1 MSSYVVILVSLLFS
15 AFFSGMEIAFV
26 SSNKLRF
33 ELEKRE
39 SRLTAKIITMF
50 YRHPQQYITTMLVGN
65 NICLVVFRML
75 MDEILEPY
83 FSLFISNDLLMSFV
97 QSVVATVIV
106 LFVGEFFPKTLFRIN
121 PNLWLRIFAPLLY
134 VIYVVLYPVSLMS
147 TWMSIGLLRLV
158 GAKVTK
164 QAQDITFSRVDLMYL
179 LQESYDA
186 EEKDEDMGQEVKMLQ
201 NALDFSSVKLR
212 DCYVPRTEVVALPY
226 DVDTDK
232 LKETFIETGLSKI
245 LIYKNDIDNIVGYI
259 HQSEMFSH
267 KSEWQQHINPVPIVP
282 ENMAAQ
288 RLMKLFMQQ
297 KKSIA
302 VVVDEF
308 GGTAGIVTLEDII
321 EQIFG
326 EINDEHD
333 KCEYTQEQVGPKE
346 FLLSGRLEVKA
357 VNERFGLD
365 LPLSEKYDTI
375 AGLILEHYGHFP
387 KVNESIE
394 VEDFTFKCLK
404 MAGNRIDLVKLICK
418 TAPLQL
424 AASAS

>member
-50 YRHPQQYITTMLVGN
+50 YRYPQQYITTMLVGN
-65 NICLVVFRML
+65 NICLVVFSML
-75 MDEILEPY
+75 MAEILEPY

-147 TWMSIGLLRLV
+147 TWMSIGLLRLT

>member
-65 NICLVVFRML
+65 NICLVVFSML
-75 MDEILEPY
+75 MAEILEPY

-418 TAPLQL
+418 NAPLQL
-424 AASAS
+424 AAPAS

>member
-1 MSSYVVILVSLLFS
+1 MSDYVVILVSLLFS

-39 SRLTAKIITMF
+39 SSFTAKIITLF

-65 NICLVVFRML
+65 NICLVVFSML
-75 MDEILEPY
+75 VAETLEPY
-83 FSLFISNDLLMSFV
+83 FGRFITNDLLMSFV
-97 QSVVATVIV
+97 QSVVATIIV

-121 PNLWLRIFAPLLY
+121 PNLWLRIFSPLLY
-134 VIYVVLYPVSLMS
+134 VIYIVLYPISLMS
-147 TWMSIGLLRLV
+147 TWISIGFLRLM

-179 LQESYDA
+179 LQESYDP
-186 EEKDEDMGQEVKMLQ
+186 EEKNEDMDQEVKMLQ

-226 DVDTDK
+226 DVDTNK
-232 LKETFIETGLSKI
+232 LKDTFIETGLSKI
-245 LIYKNDIDNIVGYI
+245 LIYRDDIDNIVGYI

-267 KSEWQQHINPVPIVP
+267 KLEWQKHINPVPIVP

-288 RLMKLFMQQ
+288 RLMKTFMQQ

-333 KCEYTQEQVGPKE
+333 KCEYTQEQIGPKE
-346 FLLSGRLEVKA
+346 FLLSGRLEVES
-357 VNERFGLD
+357 VNERFGLE
-365 LPLSEKYDTI
+365 LPVSDKYDTI
-375 AGLILEHYGHFP
+375 AGLILQHYGHFP
-387 KVNESIE
+387 KVNESIGIE
-394 VEDFTFKCLK
+394 GFTFKCLK
-404 MAGNRIDLVKLICK
+404 MAGNRIDLVKLTC
-418 TAPLQL
+418 L
-424 AASAS
+424 

>member
-39 SRLTAKIITMF
+39 SRLTAKIITLF

-65 NICLVVFRML
+65 NICLVVFSML
-75 MDEILEPY
+75 VAETLEPY

-97 QSVVATVIV
+97 QSVVATTIV
-106 LFVGEFFPKTLFRIN
+106 LFVGEFFPKTLFHIN

-134 VIYVVLYPVSLMS
+134 VIYVVLYPVSLLS
-147 TWMSIGLLRLV
+147 TWMSIGFLRLM

-179 LQESYDA
+179 LQESYDP
-186 EEKDEDMGQEVKMLQ
+186 EEKNEDMDQEVKMLQ

-226 DVDTDK
+226 DVDTNK
-232 LKETFIETGLSKI
+232 LKDTFIETGLSKI
-245 LIYKNDIDNIVGYI
+245 LIYRDDIDNIVGYI
-259 HQSEMFSH
+259 HQSEMFFH

-333 KCEYTQEQVGPKE
+333 KCEYTQEQIGPKE
-346 FLLSGRLEVKA
+346 FLLSGRLEVEA
-357 VNERFGLD
+357 VNERFGLE
-365 LPLSEKYDTI
+365 LPVSDKYDTI

-394 VEDFTFKCLK
+394 VEGFTFKCLK

-424 AASAS
+424 ATSAS

>member
-65 NICLVVFRML
+65 NICLVVFSML
-75 MDEILEPY
+75 MAEILEPY
-83 FSLFISNDLLMSFV
+83 FNLFISNDLLMSFV

-147 TWMSIGLLRLV
+147 TWMSIGLLRLM

>member
-65 NICLVVFRML
+65 NICLVVFSML
-75 MDEILEPY
+75 MAEILEPY

-134 VIYVVLYPVSLMS
+134 VIYVMLYPVSLMS
-147 TWMSIGLLRLV
+147 TWMSIGLLRLM

>member
-65 NICLVVFRML
+65 NICLVVFSML
-75 MDEILEPY
+75 MAEILEPY

-147 TWMSIGLLRLV
+147 TWMSIGLLRLM

-357 VNERFGLD
+357 VNELFGLD

>member
-65 NICLVVFRML
+65 NICLVVFSML
-75 MDEILEPY
+75 MAEILEPY

-424 AASAS
+424 AAPAS

>member
-65 NICLVVFRML
+65 NICLVVFSML
-75 MDEILEPY
+75 MAEILEPY

>member
-1 MSSYVVILVSLLFS
+1 MSSYVVILVSLFFS

-65 NICLVVFRML
+65 NICLVVFSML
-75 MDEILEPY
+75 MAEILEPY

>member
-65 NICLVVFRML
+65 NICLVVFSML
-75 MDEILEPY
+75 MAEILEPY

-147 TWMSIGLLRLV
+147 TWMSIGLLRLM

-333 KCEYTQEQVGPKE
+333 KCEYTQEQVGSKE